1 MAKTA
6 KHSTTS
12 IWNPDMEL
20 QTDTQLQEL
29 QLNRLKALVTYLQER
44 NSFYRQRL
52 SSAGISSSGIR
63 SIEDLGRLPFTSK
76 SDLQDNYPTG
86 LFSRPMNELSR
97 LHASSGS
104 KGRPIMVGYSKKD
117 LSTWAE
123 VCARSLLCAGVTAS
137 DIIQN
142 SYGYGLF
149 TGGLGI
155 HYGAELI
162 DATVVPASGGMT
174 RRQISLLQDLHST
187 VLCSTPTYALN
198 IACTMEELG
207 LSVDD
212 LSLRLGIFGAEPW
225 SEEMRNLLEDKLS
238 IRALDIYGLS
248 EVIGPGVAMECS
260 QSHQSGGGL
269 HIWEDHFLVEI
280 IDPETGNVLPDGA
293 EGELVFTTLT
303 KEALPLLR
311 YRTGDISSLNRKP
324 CQCGRTMVRMSR
336 VKARLDDMLIIR
348 GVNFYPTA
356 VEEIL
361 LVRPELSPRYRLIV
375 DREKAL
381 DTLCLQVE
389 IHQQTAQSWKD
400 MARTTEVASQKK
412 RIKSEIKK
420 LLKDMLF
427 LAAEVE
433 LMPPGSLI
441 SAEAKSVRVVDR
453 RITNAGNSATAAE

>member
-1 MAKTA
+1 
-6 KHSTTS
+6 
-12 IWNPDMEL
+12 MEL
-20 QTDTQLQEL
+20 QPHAQLKQLQL
-29 QLNRLKALVTYLQER
+29 SRLKDLLIYLQEN
-44 NSFYRQRL
+44 NSFYRQQL
-52 SSAGISSSGIR
+52 KNAGITSSDIQSLN
-63 SIEDLGRLPFTSK
+63 DLCHLPFTSK
-76 SDLQDNYPTG
+76 TDLQENYPSG
-86 LFSRPMNELSR
+86 LFSKPLNELSR

-104 KGRPIMVGYSKKD
+104 KGRPVMVGYSKKD

-123 VCARSLLCAGVTAS
+123 VCARSLMCASVTAS

-149 TGGLGI
+149 TGGLGV
-155 HYGAELI
+155 HYGAELL
-162 DATVVPASGGMT
+162 DATVIPASGGMT
-174 RRQISLLQDLHST
+174 RRQISLLQDLRPA

-198 IACTMEELG
+198 IAYTMEELG
-207 LSVDD
+207 IPLSTI
-212 LSLRLGIFGAEPW
+212 SLRLGIFGAEPW
-225 SEEMRNLLEDKLS
+225 SEEMRKLLEEKLS
-238 IRALDIYGLS
+238 LKALDIYGLS
-248 EVIGPGVAMECS
+248 EVIGPGVAMECPYS
-260 QSHQSGGGL
+260 RESSGGL
-269 HIWEDHFLVEI
+269 HIWEDHFLAEI
-280 IDPETGNVLPDGA
+280 IDPVTGKPLPEGA

-324 CQCGRTMVRMSR
+324 CQCGRTMVRMAR

-361 LVRPELSPRYRLIV
+361 LSRPELAPRYMFII

-389 IHQQTAQSWKD
+389 LHHQTARNWKD
-400 MARTTEVASQKK
+400 MNEAAEAAMQKK
-412 RIKSEIKK
+412 KLKSEIQK

-433 LMPPGSLI
+433 LMPPGSLV
-441 SAEAKSVRVVDR
+441 SAEAKSIRVIDR
-453 RITNAGNSATAAE
+453 RTTRQPD